1 MAEPTVP
8 TEPKKPEEAT
18 IAPPVTSTIQQVMVD
33 DYSFEIDTE
42 RIDDVD
48 ILDTIDAIENQ
59 KKLKEIITF
68 LEYLLGKDGYVNLKE
83 HFVKKDGK
91 FKLSKLFEVYQ
102 AIFEKFDPKG

>member
-1 MAEPTVP
+1 MADPA
-8 TEPKKPEEAT
+8 TEQTTPAEGVT
-18 IAPPVTSTIQQVMVD
+18 PVAKSTIQKVEVD
-33 DYSFEIDTE
+33 GYAFDIDTD
-42 RIDDVD
+42 RIDDVE

-68 LEYLLGKDGYVNLKE
+68 LEFLIGKEGYASLKAY
-83 HFVKKDGK
+83 FVEKDGK